1 LRALETEEL
10 AKIPGLTEIE
20 REQMLAPIGRAS
32 KIYRIASDVQAQ
44 RAGLTESL
52 SARNAS

>member
-32 KIYRIASDVQAQ
+32 KIYRIASDVQAH